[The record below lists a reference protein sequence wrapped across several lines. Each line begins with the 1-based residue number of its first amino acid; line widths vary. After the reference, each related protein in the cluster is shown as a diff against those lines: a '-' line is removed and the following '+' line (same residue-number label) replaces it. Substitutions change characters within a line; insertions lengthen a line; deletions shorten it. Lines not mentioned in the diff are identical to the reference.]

1 MYKTVILGSGPAG
14 LTAGIYAARAGLK
27 PLLIKGLEAG
37 GQLTQ
42 TPEIGNWPGA
52 FDNPS
57 GYDLIDK
64 LTLHAQNLGVEF
76 KEGEAV
82 SCNLTDGIKTLTLD
96 DGSVIETKTLI
107 IATGARARYLEVKGE
122 ENYKGRGVSACA
134 TCDGFFFRGKTVAV
148 VGGGSAAFTE
158 ALYLASIC
166 KKVYLI
172 HRREGFRAE
181 AILVDKLKALSTEGK
196 VEFILNAKVK
206 EVKGDENQLTSIV
219 LDLKGQDSE
228 LALDGLFVA
237 VGHVPATSIFKESLS
252 LDEGYIKVGL
262 GKGATSTNIKGV
274 YACGDCADKVYRQA
288 ITSAGTGCMAAL
300 DAEHYLLD
308 N

>member
-1 MYKTVILGSGPAG
+1 M
-14 LTAGIYAARAGLK
+14 
-27 PLLIKGLEAG
+27 
-37 GQLTQ
+37 Q
-42 TPEIGNWPGA
+42 
-52 FDNPS
+52 
-57 GYDLIDK
+57 
-64 LTLHAQNLGVEF
+64 
-76 KEGEAV
+76 
-82 SCNLTDGIKTLTLD
+82 
-96 DGSVIETKTLI
+96 KTLI

-206 EVKGDENQLTSIV
+206 EVKGDENKLTSIV
-219 LDLKGQDSE
+219 LDLKGQESE
-228 LALDGLFVA
+228 LELDGLFVA
-237 VGHVPATSIFKESLS
+237 VGHVPATSIFKDSLS